1 MQSGFVRCSNNVM
14 LEVEKWLQTRYFGN
28 TMRVRCH
35 TYTYIGWRPS
45 EHLLLKYHNL
55 HPDPDEYHHRVYD
68 PDSGEEILHEV
79 LQRYQFPT
87 FPEVLDELKGSEPR
101 LMSLQGPTP
110 QQVVPTVKTR
120 HSPDTDTP
128 SEFVA

>member
-1 MQSGFVRCSNNVM
+1 MQSGFVHCSNNVM
-14 LEVEKWLQTRYFGN
+14 LEVEKWFQTRYFGS

-55 HPDPDEYHHRVYD
+55 HRDPDEYHHRVYD
-68 PDSGEEILHEV
+68 PDGGEEILHEV

-87 FPEVLDELKGSEPR
+87 FPEVLDELKVLSKG
-101 LMSLQGPTP
+101 L
-110 QQVVPTVKTR
+110 
-120 HSPDTDTP
+120 
-128 SEFVA
+128 